1 MHRRLIVCLLFGL
14 LTPAFAQ
21 DRGTIEGS
29 VVDATGAA
37 IPNASI
43 RIVQTGTNAS
53 WTLEA
58 NQVGRYFL
66 PNLPLGSYR
75 VTVQKEGFST
85 ATSETVEIRS
95 QATVRVD
102 ITLQIG
108 AVTQNVEVNA
118 NAALIDTA
126 STTRADSV
134 STKLIDDL
142 PVIAF
147 GTRSD
152 IASYLRYLPGT
163 ESSSSQTPIVNG
175 SQSYATEV
183 FIDGAP
189 ASDGV
194 FRGSVLGNGG
204 AVNHYGEFNIVTN
217 SFSAEYGRTGTWFY
231 SVTIKSG
238 TNDLHGSVYDN
249 FFNDV
254 LNSRDFFQARRQK
267 VRQNN
272 GGYTLGGPV
281 YLPKLYNGRN
291 RTFFFFGHDLFY
303 SKGGNQG
310 DLLTIPSM
318 AMRQG
323 DFRDF
328 VDNRG
333 AMVPI
338 FDPASANASGVRAQ
352 FANNIIPASRFSK
365 VSQRIVDLMPTPD
378 LPGSLLNWRNRTGRG
393 TANYQADPLQNN
405 FSITAKVDH
414 SFSDNQKLSVSYI
427 DEYRPRFIAGTG
439 WGIDNPLEGA
449 QRQPL
454 HSRTARTSLDSI
466 LRPNV
471 INHITIGYDRYLNPS
486 FASTAGEGW
495 NAKLGITGLPYDFG
509 AFPNITFSGGAV
521 SPIAIGSSQ
530 FSNLGTARWSLGN
543 TLSWIKGHHFMKFG
557 GNYWYEV
564 RNDNALAAGSG
575 QWTFTNTITSQP
587 SSPQFATLG
596 SSFASFLLGG
606 VSQAGTRGPTYL
618 ASRLPY
624 QALFFQDEWHAT
636 TKLSLSLGLR
646 WENNSPPFDKFD
658 RFANFS
664 PTTPNP
670 AAGNVPGALV
680 FAGEGPGTINARTT
694 VKPWRKGFS
703 PRLGLAYQFSP
714 KLVLRSSYGIFYAP
728 PTMNALTLQGY
739 SVQATIPSPDSYTP
753 AYNWDNPFPNVA
765 TNVVIDPSVLN
776 GQVIH
781 YYDSN
786 YVRSGQISSWTV
798 GMQYQ
803 VSKDGLLDLT
813 YVGQRGSHLEA
824 DVLGNPNVLDPRHLS
839 LGALLLQRADSSAAA
854 AAGIR
859 LPWSGFGSF
868 ALPTVG
874 QALRAYPQ
882 YSNVLNL
889 RAKVGT
895 NRYDSLQVRLTKRA
909 TDGLFVMTS
918 FTWSKNM
925 TNAPNLS
932 PAPTG
937 QSANSIQNPYD
948 AKGEMSVSESTR
960 PADFKVTLTYELPF
974 GTGKRFLGQS
984 GRLTKAVLGGWQ
996 LVFFL
1001 QRASGTPLSITTTNN
1016 LSQFGYVTKRANVV
1030 DGQPLTLK
1038 TDSSSFDPAVDRF
1051 VNPAAFQNP
1060 ATYGF
1065 GNTARTLDWLRGWR
1079 LSSEAASINKTFRFH
1094 DRGSLKLGADFNN
1107 PFNFVRWSNPI
1118 TNVNAS
1124 NFGMVSAVNP
1134 GRQVQL
1140 SVQVLF

>member
-1 MHRRLIVCLLFGL
+1 VYWKQIACLLFGL
-14 LTPAFAQ
+14 LIPAFAQ
-21 DRGTIEGS
+21 DRGTIEGTVS
-29 VVDATGAA
+29 DASG
-37 IPNASI
+37 ASI
-43 RIVQTGTNAS
+43 PSAQVRIVQAGTNAS
-53 WTLEA
+53 WTVETS
-58 NQVGRYFL
+58 QVGRYFV

-85 ATSETVEIRS
+85 ATSETIEIRS
-95 QATVRVD
+95 QTTARVD
-102 ITLQIG
+102 ITLQVG
-108 AVTQNVEVNA
+108 AVSQNVEVNA
-118 NAALIDTA
+118 NAAMIDTA
-126 STTRADSV
+126 STTRVDSV
-134 STKLIDDL
+134 ATKLIDDL

-163 ESSSSQTPIVNG
+163 ENSSSQSPIVNG

-183 FIDGAP
+183 FLDGAP

-194 FRGSVLGNGG
+194 FRGSVLGNGT

-231 SVTIKSG
+231 SLTIKSG
-238 TNDLHGSVYDN
+238 TNELHGSLYDN
-249 FFNDV
+249 FFNDI
-254 LNSRDFFQARRQK
+254 LNARDFFQASRQK

-272 GGYTLGGPV
+272 GGYTVGGPV
-281 YLPKLYNGRN
+281 YLPKMYDGRN

-303 SKGGNQG
+303 STGGNQG
-310 DLLTIPSM
+310 DLLTIPTM

-323 DFRDF
+323 DFSAF

-338 FDPASANASGVRAQ
+338 FDPASANAAGVRTQ
-352 FANNIIPASRFSK
+352 FPNNQIPVNRFSK
-365 VSQRIVDLMPTPD
+365 VSQNIVNLMPTPD
-378 LPGSLLNWRNRTGRG
+378 RPGILQNWHNRTGRG
-393 TANYQADPLQNN
+393 TANYQADPMQNN

-414 SFSDNQKLSVSYI
+414 SFTENQKISVSFI
-427 DEYRPRFIAGTG
+427 DEYRPRFIAGSG

-454 HSRTARTSLDSI
+454 RSRTGRFSLDSI

-471 INHITIGYDRYLNPS
+471 INHITIGYDRYLNPA

-495 NAKLGITGLPYDFG
+495 NAKLGISGLPYDIG
-509 AFPNITFSGGAV
+509 AFPSISFSGGAV
-521 SPIAIGSSQ
+521 SPLGIGSAQ
-530 FSNLGTARWSLGN
+530 FSNLGTARWSVGN
-543 TLSWIKGHHFMKFG
+543 TLSWIKGSHFMKFG

-564 RNDNALAAGSG
+564 RNDNAKAQGSG

-587 SSPQFATLG
+587 SSPQFGTLG

-606 VSQAGTRGPTYL
+606 VSTAATRGPTYL

-624 QALFFQDEWHAT
+624 QALFFQDEWRAT
-636 TKLSLSLGLR
+636 SRLSLSLGLR
-646 WENNSPPFDKFD
+646 WENNSPPFDKFN

-670 AAGNVPGALV
+670 AAGNLPGALV

-694 VKPWRKGFS
+694 VQPWRKGFS
-703 PRLGLAYQFSP
+703 PRLGLAYQFTP
-714 KLVLRSSYGIFYAP
+714 KFVLRASWGIFYAP

-739 SVQATIPSPDSYTP
+739 AVQATIPSPDSYTP
-753 AYNWDNPFPNVA
+753 AYYWDNPFPQVA

-781 YYDSN
+781 FYDSN
-786 YVRSGQISSWTV
+786 YVRSGQISSSTV
-798 GMQYQ
+798 GIQYQ
-803 VSKDGLLDLT
+803 VSKNSLLDVT
-813 YVGQRGSHLEA
+813 YIGQRGSHLEA
-824 DVLGNPNVLDPRHLS
+824 DVLGNPNVLDPKHLS
-839 LGALLLQRADSSAAA
+839 YGSLLLQRADSAAAA

-859 LPWSGFGSF
+859 LPWPGFGSF

-895 NRYDSLQVRLTKRA
+895 NRYDSFQVRLTKRA
-909 TDGLFVMTS
+909 TDGLFLMTS

-925 TNAPNLS
+925 TNAPTLS

-948 AKGEMSVSESTR
+948 RQAEISVSEFTR
-960 PADFKVTLTYELPF
+960 PADFKATMTYELPF
-974 GTGKRFLGQS
+974 GRGKRFLS
-984 GRLTKAVLGGWQ
+984 GSGGLTKALLGGWQ
-996 LVFFL
+996 VVFFI
-1001 QRASGTPLSITTTNN
+1001 QRASGTPLSVITTNN

-1030 DGQPLTLK
+1030 SGQPLTLK
-1038 TDSSSFDPAVDRF
+1038 TDSGSFDPAVDRYI
-1051 VNPAAFQNP
+1051 NPAAFQNP
-1060 ATYGF
+1060 ATYAL
-1065 GNTARTLDWLRGWR
+1065 GNLARTLDWMRGWG
-1079 LSSEAASINKTFRFH
+1079 LASEAASINKTFKFH
-1094 DRGSLKLGADFNN
+1094 ERASLRLGADFNN
-1107 PFNFVRWSNPI
+1107 PFNFVRWMNPV
-1118 TNVNAS
+1118 TNVNAA
-1124 NFGMVSAVNP
+1124 NFGMVTAVNP

-1140 SVQVLF
+1140 SAEIQF

>member
-1 MHRRLIVCLLFGL
+1 MYRTIAVLFLFSLLV
-14 LTPAFAQ
+14 PALAQ

-29 VVDATGAA
+29 ISDATGAV
-37 IPNASI
+37 IPAAQV
-43 RIVQTGTNAS
+43 RVVQVGTNAT

-75 VTVQKEGFST
+75 VTVRKDGFNS
-85 ATSETVEIRS
+85 ATSETIEIRS
-95 QATVRVD
+95 QTTVRLD
-102 ITLQIG
+102 ITLQVG
-108 AVTQNVEVNA
+108 AVAQNVEVAA
-118 NAALIDTA
+118 NAPLIDTA
-126 STTRADSV
+126 STTRADSI

-152 IASYLRYLPGT
+152 IASFLRYLPGT
-163 ESSSSQTPIVNG
+163 ENSSSQVPIVNG
-175 SQSYATEV
+175 SQTYATEV

-194 FRGSVLGNGG
+194 FRGSVLGNGA

-238 TNDLHGSVYDN
+238 TNELHGSVYDH

-254 LNSRDFFQARRQK
+254 LNARDFFQATRQK

-272 GGYTLGGPV
+272 GGYTVGGPV
-281 YLPKLYNGRN
+281 YLPKLHDGRN

-323 DFRDF
+323 DFREF

-333 AMVPI
+333 VMVPV
-338 FDPASANASGVRAQ
+338 FDPASTNASGVRTQ
-352 FANNIIPASRFSK
+352 FPNNTIPVSRFSP
-365 VSQRIVDLMPTPD
+365 VSQKIMALMPVPD

-393 TANYQADPLQNN
+393 TANYQADPQQNN

-414 SFSDNQKLSVSYI
+414 SFTETEKISVSYI

-439 WGIDNPLEGA
+439 WGVDNPLEGA

-454 HSRTARTSLDSI
+454 HSRTARASLDSI

-471 INHITIGYDRYLNPS
+471 INHITLGYDRYLNPA

-495 NAKLGITGLPYDFG
+495 NAKLGISGLPYDIG
-509 AFPNITFSGGAV
+509 AFPNISFTGGAV
-521 SPIAIGSSQ
+521 SPIGIGSAQ

-564 RNDNALAAGSG
+564 RNDNAKAAGSG
-575 QWTFTNTITSQP
+575 QWTFSNTITSQP
-587 SSPQFATLG
+587 GAPQFGTWG
-596 SSFASFLLGG
+596 SSFASFLLGA
-606 VSQAGTRGPTYL
+606 VSQASTRGPTYL
-618 ASRLPY
+618 ATRLPY

-636 TKLSLSLGLR
+636 PKLTLSLGLR

-670 AAGNVPGALV
+670 AAGNLPGAIV
-680 FAGEGPGTINARTT
+680 FAGKGPGTINARTT
-694 VKPWRKGFS
+694 VQPWHRGFS
-703 PRLGLAYQFSP
+703 PRLGAAYQVSDKF
-714 KLVLRSSYGIFYAP
+714 VLRSSYGIFYAP

-739 SVQATIPSPDSYTP
+739 AVQATIPSPDSYTP
-753 AYNWDNPFPNVA
+753 AYIWDNPFPNVS
-765 TNVVIDPSVLN
+765 TSVVIDPSVLN
-776 GQVIH
+776 GQVAH
-781 YYDSN
+781 FYDSN
-786 YVRSGQISSWTV
+786 YVRSGQIASWTA
-798 GMQYQ
+798 GFQYQ
-803 VSKDGLLDLT
+803 MSKDALLDVS
-813 YVGQRGSHLEA
+813 YIGQRGSHLEA
-824 DVLGNPNVLDPRHLS
+824 DVLGNPNILDPRHFA
-839 LGALLLQRADSSAAA
+839 LGGLLLQRADSAAAA

-874 QALRAYPQ
+874 QALRPYPQ

-895 NRYDSLQVRLTKRA
+895 NRYDSLQFRVTKRA
-909 TDGLFVMTS
+909 TNGLMIISS

-937 QSANSIQNPYD
+937 QSANSIQNPLD
-948 AKGEMSVSESTR
+948 RRGEISVGESTR
-960 PADFKVTLTYELPF
+960 PADFKITTTYELPF
-974 GTGKRFLGQS
+974 GAGKPFLRNS
-984 GRLTKAVLGGWQ
+984 GKFANALAGGWQ

-1001 QRASGTPLSITTTNN
+1001 QRASGTPLSIVTTNN
-1016 LSQFGYVTKRANVV
+1016 LSQFGYVTKRADVV
-1030 DGQPLTLK
+1030 QGQPLTLK
-1038 TDSSSFDPAVDRF
+1038 TDSSGFDPAIDRF
-1051 VNPAAFQNP
+1051 INPAAFQNP
-1060 ATYGF
+1060 ATYAF
-1065 GNTARTLDWLRGWR
+1065 GNTARTLDWLRGWP
-1079 LSSEAASINKTFRFH
+1079 LSSEAASVNKTIRIH
-1094 DRGSLKLGADFNN
+1094 ERASVRIGADFNN
-1107 PFNFVRWSNPI
+1107 PFNFVRWNNPV

-1124 NFGMVSAVNP
+1124 NFGMVASVNP
-1134 GRQVQL
+1134 GRQTQL